1 MNNSLLPLSPE
12 YDEFLFAP
20 VCKEANGMQLSVL
33 SALARLNLDPWE
45 EATRLAAM
53 PKEDARRVLISTLG
67 FVAGT
72 SRSPSEAQ
80 MTAARLVRLLPDQ
93 SECATP
99 TAQPIADVSAQR
111 TNYWLALLFI
121 AMAIAILSLH
131 QAPAADP
138 ERSTSG
144 AARGGE
150 NITPPV

>member
-1 MNNSLLPLSPE
+1 MENSSLRLGPE

-20 VCKEANGMQLSVL
+20 VCKEANGMHLSVL

-93 SECATP
+93 SEGATSP
-99 TAQPIADVSAQR
+99 AEPIAGVWAQR
-111 TNYWLALLFI
+111 TNYWLVLLVI
-121 AMAIAILSLH
+121 AMAITILSLR

-138 ERSTSG
+138 ENSTSG
-144 AARGGE
+144 AAHGGE
-150 NITPPV
+150 YITPPV